1 MPAYARFFIVSLLTH
16 EESRHEM
23 NREIKII
30 KRGVRN
36 LRQVERENA
45 LAYAHNKADASP
57 VQLARTIQEWIRIHR
72 ERASEELA
80 AARAL
85 RTVCLPE

>member
-1 MPAYARFFIVSLLTH
+1 
-16 EESRHEM
+16 M

-30 KRGVRN
+30 KRAVLN

-45 LAYAHNKADASP
+45 LAHVHNKASAASP

-72 ERASEELA
+72 QRASEELA
-80 AARAL
+80 AAQAF
-85 RTVCLPE
+85 RTLTNNAEGVG